1 MCFCTIARLKG
12 EKHGFSLRHFD
23 FAMQRIA
30 GLSAGFSLFRI
41 FSLFASLQK
50 EKIYNN
56 KASIQKIKENPP
68 SLRDTSFIKGGFVPY
83 NINNVIIKTY

>member
-1 MCFCTIARLKG
+1 
-12 EKHGFSLRHFD
+12 
-23 FAMQRIA
+23 MQRIA

-68 SLRDTSFIKGGFVPY
+68 SLRDTSFIKGGFVPL
-83 NINNVIIKTY
+83 TYFMCLRRKYLCDTF

>member
-1 MCFCTIARLKG
+1 
-12 EKHGFSLRHFD
+12 
-23 FAMQRIA
+23 MQRIA

-68 SLRDTSFIKGGFVPY
+68 SLRDTSFIKGGFGPL
-83 NINNVIIKTY
+83 TYFMCLRRKYLCDTF